1 MLGKI
6 LGAAVGAKVA
16 EQTESVGGIGGAVL
30 GAASVAVIRRM
41 RLPALI
47 ALAAGGYAVKKLS
60 DKARADRAKRKSFTT
75 PPKKKPAAA
84 AA

>member
-16 EQTESVGGIGGAVL
+16 EQTESVGGVGGAVL
-30 GAASVAVIRRM
+30 GAVSVAVTRRM

-60 DKARADRAKRKSFTT
+60 DKALAAKAKRKSFET
-75 PPKKKPAAA
+75 PPNKPAAA
-84 AA
+84 A

>member
-16 EQTESVGGIGGAVL
+16 EQTESVGGVGGAVL

-47 ALAAGGYAVKKLS
+47 ALAAGGYAIKKLS
-60 DKARADRAKRKSFTT
+60 DKARAAKTKRKSFET
-75 PPKKKPAAA
+75 PPKKRKVAA
-84 AA
+84 